1 MPSGTGSYPV
11 TFRYRLNGTGPWN
24 GISNPGA
31 NQHTFNTGQTG
42 NHQFMMIVT
51 GPGGCLD
58 TVIRCYTITQKP
70 TAAIVAINPA
80 SPQCETSLPLT
91 LNLSAA
97 YGATITSYAW
107 YLNGT
112 LLGSDP
118 SNNQSFPAAITS
130 PGTYT
135 LKLIVTDTSGCR
147 DSAQQTYTVSA
158 QPTASFTTSA
168 NTLCRGG
175 RVCFTNTSTG
185 TGPTT
190 SYFWNFGDGSTSTKP
205 NPCHNYRNSGTYTVS
220 LQVCNP
226 GSCCATTTQTITVLN
241 GGLVDLT
248 ANGAQDTTKYCVLP
262 GDPTTSYTVTFT
274 DGGDCPG
281 GGCTYQWDFGDGTP
295 PVTTPTNAPQTHTY
309 TSFGEWWADLT
320 VTHPGGCLHRDSV
333 YVVFQPVQ
341 VTAVFDIP
349 AGNFGGCAPYTVT
362 FQNISYT
369 NATTFIWDY
378 GDGQRDTVKPPSTT
392 PFTHTYTAT
401 GTYQVTLYAMNACGS
416 TYTIKGPIN
425 VVGKPRINAVNGTP
439 NPGCA
444 PQRVNFSVSAT
455 GQQPANNFYWNFGDG
470 SSWVSGTA
478 TPSHTYLSPGVY
490 TVTVVA
496 RNFCGDD
503 TARYRVVIDTLPRAR
518 LLMAPTEGCHALTV
532 TFTNLSLPGMAE
544 GTSARFWEGLW
555 IDGGT
560 CCWAGCYPNYGGGQI
575 TTAFSPAGGLAAAL

>member
-1 MPSGTGSYPV
+1 M

-24 GISNPGA
+24 GISNPGS
-31 NQHTFNTGQTG
+31 NQHTFNPGQTG
-42 NHQFMMIVT
+42 NHQFMMVVT

-58 TVIRCYTITQKP
+58 TVIHCYTITQKP
-70 TAAIVAINPA
+70 TATLVAVNPA
-80 SPQCETSLPLT
+80 SPQCQTSLPLT

-97 YGATITSYAW
+97 YGATIVSYAW

-112 LLGSDP
+112 LLGSGP

-135 LKLIVTDTSGCR
+135 LKLVVTDTSGCQ
-147 DSAQQTYTVSA
+147 DSTQQSYAVSA
-158 QPTASFTTSA
+158 QPTASFTPSA
-168 NTLCRGG
+168 TTLCRGG

-185 TGPTT
+185 TGPST
-190 SYFWNFGDGSTSTKP
+190 SYFWNFGDGNTSTRP
-205 NPCHNYRNSGTYTVS
+205 NPCHNYRNPGTYTVS

-226 GSCCATTTQTITVLN
+226 GSCCHTTTQTITVLS
-241 GGLVDLT
+241 GGLADLMG
-248 ANGAQDTTKYCVLP
+248 NGAQDTIKYCVFP

-281 GGCTYQWDFGDGTP
+281 GGCTYEWDFGDGTP

-309 TSFGEWWADLT
+309 TSFGEWWAYLT
-320 VTHPGGCLHRDSV
+320 VTHPSGCVHRDSV

-341 VTAVFDIP
+341 VTAVFDLP
-349 AGNFGGCAPYTVT
+349 AGNYGGCAPYTIT
-362 FQNISYT
+362 IQNISYA

-378 GDGQRDTVKPPSTT
+378 GDGQRDTVRPPSTT

-416 TYTIKGPIN
+416 TYTIKGPIT
-425 VVGKPRINAVNGTP
+425 VVGKPRINAVNATP

-444 PQRVNFSVSAT
+444 PQRVTFSVNAT

-470 SSWVSGTA
+470 SPWVSGTA
-478 TPSHTYLSPGVY
+478 TPSHTYTASGVY

-503 TARYRVVIDTLPRAR
+503 TARYRVVIDTLPQAQ
-518 LLMAPTEGCHALTV
+518 LLATPTEGCHALTV
-532 TFTNLSLPGMAE
+532 NFTNLSTPGMAE
-544 GTSARFWEGLW
+544 GTSAPFWEALW

-560 CCWAGCYPNYGGGQI
+560 CCWAGCYPQLWGGG
-575 TTAFSPAGGLAAAL
+575 LL